1 MFAEFFSKN
10 MCQKKVL
17 SLSRNL
23 KSHKTMTVVSSKEFA
38 IHQEKYFDLAVKENV
53 YIKKDNNMF
62 PLISF
67 RFEYYSTLVEEE
79 LKQLAIGA
87 KVPAGLYEPIDYVM
101 ESGGKRV
108 RPVLTLMACHL
119 FSDDVGKALKPAVAL
134 EIFHNFTLL
143 HDDLMD
149 NADVR
154 RHRPTVHKRWNG
166 NTAILSGDA
175 MLILAYRYMCRAQPD
190 ILPELLDTFTQ
201 TALEVCEGQ
210 QYDMDFE
217 QRPDVSIDD
226 YLQMI
231 RLKTAVLLA
240 ACLKTGAICGGATP
254 ENCES
259 LYRFGISLGLTFQI
273 QDDWLDVYANPD
285 VFGKAIGGDILSG
298 KKTFLLLTAF
308 ERADE
313 KTRGELSALLNDPA
327 IPAEEKI
334 SSIKAIYDRLGVS
347 DVTRQA
353 MDKYYRQAMSHLQGV
368 AAPDPSRKNILEE
381 FSAKLLKREK

>member
-1 MFAEFFSKN
+1 MF
-10 MCQKKVL
+10 
-17 SLSRNL
+17 SLEQYN
-23 KSHKTMTVVSSKEFA
+23 
-38 IHQEKYFDLAVKENV
+38 
-53 YIKKDNNMF
+53 
-62 PLISF
+62 
-67 RFEYYSTLVEEE
+67 TLVEEE
-79 LKQLAIGA
+79 LKQLEIGT
-87 KVPAGLYEPIDYVM
+87 KTPSGLYEPVDYVM
-101 ESGGKRV
+101 SAGGKRV

-119 FSDDVGKALKPAVAL
+119 FTDDIGKALTPALAL

-175 MLILAYRYMCRAQPD
+175 MLILAYRYMCRAQPE

-217 QRPDVSIDD
+217 QRPNVSIDE

-240 ACLKTGAICGGATP
+240 ASLKTGAICGGASP
-254 ENCES
+254 ANSEL
-259 LYRFGISLGLTFQI
+259 LYQFGISLGLTFQI
-273 QDDWLDVYANPD
+273 QDDWLDVYADPA

-298 KKTFLLLTAF
+298 KKTFLLLTAL

-313 KTRGELSALLNDPA
+313 RTRGELNALLNNQK
-327 IPAEEKI
+327 IPADEKI
-334 SSIKAIYDRLGVS
+334 SSVQVIYDRLGVS
-347 DVTRQA
+347 DTARQA
-353 MDKYYRQAMSHLQGV
+353 MDMYYRQAISHLREV
-368 AAPDPSRKNILEE
+368 TAPNPSRKTILEE